1 MNEPLRNFSFK
12 MGCKDQ
18 QNWVRRIQTRGRCD
32 LDLCQSPHRNTSRR
46 QSVDAEWDFRFC
58 TGLKLPPLCV
68 HTAPQS
74 ARMCLMWRLAANR
87 VFLHPPIR
95 PSWHFSFNLLPLFQ
109 EIRRAVTWN
118 LFEEL
123 GCCGGYAYRRG
134 SVSYSTLRFCAFS
147 PATLPLPTWVPS
159 VLIPLTLS

>member
-1 MNEPLRNFSFK
+1 MQRSAELSEKDPNLWALWLGLVSVSSQKHISKAEH
-12 MGCKDQ
+12 GCRMRFQILHRTK
-18 QNWVRRIQTRGRCD
+18 ITTT
-32 LDLCQSPHRNTSRR
+32 LCSHCSAERSDVETS
-46 QSVDAEWDFRFC
+46 SKSCF
-58 TGLKLPPLCV
+58 PPF
-68 HTAPQS
+68 
-74 ARMCLMWRLAANR
+74 
-87 VFLHPPIR
+87 FLR

-123 GCCGGYAYRRG
+123 GCCGGYAYRRS
-134 SVSYSTLRFCAFS
+134 SVSYNTLWFCAFS